1 MISRSFNTLLIPVE
15 SQVRELDGK
24 LLLACTAAQR
34 DFNVIIGSRA
44 HIHYYASKVDDAI
57 YLAKSMRRFSERMF
71 KILHGLGHR
80 IVAWDEEALVRLPD
94 DQYYKHRL
102 SPITFQYIDH
112 LFSWGQ
118 SDADVFK
125 NYPFY
130 QQQPIHQVGNPRI
143 DILRPELKKY
153 FSPETNALVAEY
165 GDYVLINTNF
175 GQVNH
180 FIPGVGNQEAS
191 RDKNFSQTGD
201 DEYITRRHTHKK
213 KLFEAFK
220 KLVPFLA
227 SQFPHTHFI
236 LRPHPSESLQSWQ
249 QLLSQFTNVSVIN
262 KGNVIPWI
270 MGAKALVSNGCTT
283 SVEAT
288 VIGTPTLGYYPVRD
302 SIIDDELPASLCDIA
317 ETTEQLA
324 SKLKTIDSGSYTI
337 HKNRKTVLDKH
348 ITSLDGALSC
358 EKIIDVID
366 EYYSRPG
373 HARREAWKKM
383 PSIVHNSA
391 RTAIKRIKS
400 KNASTR
406 QSIQYHQHRF
416 PSISTEHLNN
426 KIERFATINPSFDNL
441 QIKSLDCDIFTLIPR

>member
-1 MISRSFNTLLIPVE
+1 MMSRCFNTLLIPVE

-24 LLLACTAAQR
+24 VLLACTAAQR
-34 DFNVIIGSRA
+34 GFTVIIGSRA
-44 HIHYYASKVDDAI
+44 HIHYYASKVDNAI
-57 YLAKSMRRFSERMF
+57 YMAKSMRRFSERMF

-94 DQYYKHRL
+94 EQYYTHRL
-102 SPITFQYIDH
+102 SPATFQYIDH
-112 LFSWGQ
+112 LFSWGK
-118 SDADVFK
+118 SDADVFE
-125 NYPFY
+125 NYPYY

-143 DILRPELKKY
+143 DILRPELRQY
-153 FSPETNALVAEY
+153 FTPEKNSLIAEY

-191 RDKNFSQTGD
+191 RDKNFNQTNN
-201 DEYITRRHTHKK
+201 DEYITRRYKHKK
-213 KLFEAFK
+213 ILFDAFK
-220 KLVPFLA
+220 KLVPLLA
-227 SQFPHTHFI
+227 SQFPQTRFI
-236 LRPHPSESLQSWQ
+236 LRPHPSESLLSWQ

-262 KGNVIPWI
+262 SGNVIPWI

-283 SVEAT
+283 SIEAT

-317 ETTEQLA
+317 ETAEQLA
-324 SKLKTIDSGSYTI
+324 GKLKKINNGSYNI
-337 HKNRKTVLDKH
+337 HNISKTVLDTH

-366 EYYSRPG
+366 EYYTKPG
-373 HARREAWKKM
+373 HTHRETWRKI
-383 PSIVHNSA
+383 PSVLHNNA
-391 RTAIKRIKS
+391 RTVIKRIKS

-406 QSIQYHQHRF
+406 QSNKYHQHRF
-416 PSISTEHLNN
+416 PSISSEQLNN
-426 KIERFATINPSFDNL
+426 KIDRFATINPSFHNL
-441 QIKSLDCDIFTLIPR
+441 RMESLDYDIFTLIPK